1 MASRDHVC
9 GGPCPRAA
17 VLALTPPSHVVRIS
31 PPHYL
36 SIVARSPE
44 LLKLVME
51 QGEHSHQRTL
61 QTCLTRGDPQSAVRT
76 SNGAHAISNSAS
88 AISNGEHALDLQG
101 EHALDLQ
108 GEHALD
114 LQGDEPD
121 QAQVARTRTSD
132 ERIQELERMVTK
144 LTAEK
149 EQLHKGNASWLFMQE
164 KMREHRYQNLNKKL
178 ADVAKENEGL
188 KAQVAEHRRKPNSAS
203 TDRDIFDMIKELGS
217 TMDMAKKAMANLV
230 KRNGKAQQ
238 SFDNWDATFC
248 VQAIELVQLTE
259 RVQAE
264 RKRGQTKLGSRTDAV
279 VQREKEV
286 SQRGDELEETYRHRN
301 AEIEKKQLDFT
312 EKHEKLMDELRT
324 DRETLRREKHEWQHQ
339 QAGKLKGELL
349 REVQSIW
356 MRKQEEEIMP
366 QMIADAELRVKE
378 ANDASC
384 ALAKEDGRRAG
395 RNAGLEQGR
404 REGLQ
409 QGRTEGQ
416 VASRFEGI
424 HKAMVLL
431 AEYGERPSNGLDI
444 SQSPSLSRDP
454 YRLGRQVARWVKDQ
468 NL

>member
-1 MASRDHVC
+1 
-9 GGPCPRAA
+9 
-17 VLALTPPSHVVRIS
+17 
-31 PPHYL
+31 L
-36 SIVARSPE
+36 SIFARSLE

-51 QGEHSHQRTL
+51 QGEHYHQRTL
-61 QTCLTRGDPQSAVRT
+61 QTCLTRGDPQSAVRA
-76 SNGAHAISNSAS
+76 SNGVHAIPNSAS
-88 AISNGEHALDLQG
+88 AISNGAHARNG

-164 KMREHRYQNLNKKL
+164 KMREHKYQNLNKKL
-178 ADVAKENEGL
+178 DGVAKENEEL

-203 TDRDIFDMIKELGS
+203 KDRDIFDMIKELGS

-238 SFDNWDATFC
+238 SFDNWDDKFC
-248 VQAIELVQLTE
+248 VQTIELVKLTE

-264 RKRGQTKLGSRTDAV
+264 RKEGRRELSSRTDVV

-286 SQRGDELEETYRHRN
+286 SQRGDELEQTYRHRN
-301 AEIEKKQLDFT
+301 AEIEKKQVDYT

-349 REVQSIW
+349 NEVQSIW

-366 QMIADAELRVKE
+366 RMIADAELRVKE
-378 ANDASC
+378 ANHASC
-384 ALAKEDGRRAG
+384 ASAKEDGFDDGHAEGYREGYHEGFQDG
-395 RNAGLEQGR
+395 RGSHYLARGPLVPSSGR
-404 REGLQ
+404 R
-409 QGRTEGQ
+409 
-416 VASRFEGI
+416 
-424 HKAMVLL
+424 
-431 AEYGERPSNGLDI
+431 P
-444 SQSPSLSRDP
+444 
-454 YRLGRQVARWVKDQ
+454 
-468 NL
+468 

>member
-1 MASRDHVC
+1 
-9 GGPCPRAA
+9 
-17 VLALTPPSHVVRIS
+17 
-31 PPHYL
+31 L
-36 SIVARSPE
+36 SIFARSLE

-51 QGEHSHQRTL
+51 QGEHYHQRTL
-61 QTCLTRGDPQSAVRT
+61 QTCLTRGDPQSAVRA
-76 SNGAHAISNSAS
+76 SNGVHAIPNSAS
-88 AISNGEHALDLQG
+88 AISNGAHARNG

-164 KMREHRYQNLNKKL
+164 KMREHKYQNLNKKL
-178 ADVAKENEGL
+178 DGVAKENEEL

-203 TDRDIFDMIKELGS
+203 KDRDIFDMIKELGS

-238 SFDNWDATFC
+238 SFDNWDDKFC
-248 VQAIELVQLTE
+248 VQTIELVKLTE

-264 RKRGQTKLGSRTDAV
+264 RKEGRRELSSRTDAV
-279 VQREKEV
+279 VQREKEM

-301 AEIEKKQLDFT
+301 AEIEKKQVDYT

-349 REVQSIW
+349 KEVQSIW

-366 QMIADAELRVKE
+366 RMIADAELRVKE

-384 ALAKEDGRRAG
+384 ASAKEDGFDDGHAEGYREGYREGYHEGFQDG
-395 RNAGLEQGR
+395 RGSHYLARGPLVPSSGR
-404 REGLQ
+404 R
-409 QGRTEGQ
+409 
-416 VASRFEGI
+416 
-424 HKAMVLL
+424 
-431 AEYGERPSNGLDI
+431 P
-444 SQSPSLSRDP
+444 
-454 YRLGRQVARWVKDQ
+454 
-468 NL
+468 

>member
-1 MASRDHVC
+1 MQ
-9 GGPCPRAA
+9 
-17 VLALTPPSHVVRIS
+17 
-31 PPHYL
+31 
-36 SIVARSPE
+36 
-44 LLKLVME
+44 
-51 QGEHSHQRTL
+51 QGEHSQQRTP
-61 QTCLTRGDPQSAVRT
+61 QACLTRGDPQSAVRA
-76 SNGAHAISNSAS
+76 SNGVRAIPNSAS
-88 AISNGEHALDLQG
+88 AISNGAHARN
-101 EHALDLQ
+101 

-121 QAQVARTRTSD
+121 QAQVARTRTSS

-149 EQLHKGNASWLFMQE
+149 EQLHKGNASWVFLQE
-164 KMREHRYQNLNKKL
+164 KKLENKYQNLNKKL
-178 ADVAKENEGL
+178 ADLAEENEEL
-188 KAQVAEHRRKPNSAS
+188 KAQLAKHRRKPSSAS
-203 TDRDIFDMIKELGS
+203 KDRDIFDMIKELGS

-238 SFDNWDATFC
+238 SFDNWDAKFC
-248 VQAIELVQLTE
+248 LQAIELVQLTE

-264 RKRGQTKLGSRTDAV
+264 RKLGQRELGSRTDAV

-286 SQRGDELEETYRHRN
+286 SQRGDELEKTYRHRN
-301 AEIEKKQLDFT
+301 AEIEKKQLEYT

-349 REVQSIW
+349 KEVQNIW
-356 MRKQEEEIMP
+356 IRKQEEEIMP
-366 QMIADAELRVKE
+366 QMIAAAEQGVKE

-384 ALAKEDGRRAG
+384 ASAKEDGWRAG
-395 RNAGLEQGR
+395 RAAGLEQGR

-416 VASRFEGI
+416 IASRFEGI

-431 AEYGERPSNGLDI
+431 AEYGERSSNGWDN
-444 SQSPSLSRDP
+444 SQSPSLIRNP
-454 YRLGRQVARWVKDQ
+454 YWLGRQVACWVKDQ

>member
-1 MASRDHVC
+1 
-9 GGPCPRAA
+9 
-17 VLALTPPSHVVRIS
+17 
-31 PPHYL
+31 L
-36 SIVARSPE
+36 SIFARSPE

-61 QTCLTRGDPQSAVRT
+61 QTCLTRGDPQSAVRA
-76 SNGAHAISNSAS
+76 SNGVHAIPNSAS
-88 AISNGEHALDLQG
+88 AISNGEYALDLQG
-101 EHALDLQ
+101 EHAL
-108 GEHALD
+108 G

-164 KMREHRYQNLNKKL
+164 KILENKYQNLNKKL
-178 ADVAKENEGL
+178 ADVAKENEEL

-203 TDRDIFDMIKELGS
+203 KDRDIFNMIKELGS

-238 SFDNWDATFC
+238 SFNNWDATFC

-264 RKRGQTKLGSRTDAV
+264 RKLGQTKLGSRTDAV

-301 AEIEKKQLDFT
+301 AEIEKKQVDYT

-349 REVQSIW
+349 KEVQSIW

-366 QMIADAELRVKE
+366 RMIADAELRVKE

-384 ALAKEDGRRAG
+384 ASAKEDGFDDGHAEGYREGYHEGFQDG
-395 RNAGLEQGR
+395 RGSHYLARGPLVPSSGR
-404 REGLQ
+404 R
-409 QGRTEGQ
+409 
-416 VASRFEGI
+416 
-424 HKAMVLL
+424 
-431 AEYGERPSNGLDI
+431 P
-444 SQSPSLSRDP
+444 
-454 YRLGRQVARWVKDQ
+454 
-468 NL
+468 

>member
-1 MASRDHVC
+1 MQ
-9 GGPCPRAA
+9 
-17 VLALTPPSHVVRIS
+17 
-31 PPHYL
+31 
-36 SIVARSPE
+36 
-44 LLKLVME
+44 
-51 QGEHSHQRTL
+51 QGEHSQQRTP
-61 QTCLTRGDPQSAVRT
+61 QACLTRGDPQSAVRA
-76 SNGAHAISNSAS
+76 SNGVRAIPNSAS
-88 AISNGEHALDLQG
+88 AISNGAHARN
-101 EHALDLQ
+101 

-121 QAQVARTRTSD
+121 QAQVARTRTSS

-149 EQLHKGNASWLFMQE
+149 EQLHKGNTSWVFLQE
-164 KMREHRYQNLNKKL
+164 KKLENKYQNLNKKL
-178 ADVAKENEGL
+178 ADLAEENEEL
-188 KAQVAEHRRKPNSAS
+188 KAQLAKHRRKPSSAS
-203 TDRDIFDMIKELGS
+203 KDRDIFDMIKELGS

-238 SFDNWDATFC
+238 SFDNWDAKFC
-248 VQAIELVQLTE
+248 LQAIELVQLTE

-264 RKRGQTKLGSRTDAV
+264 RKLGQRELGSRTDAV

-286 SQRGDELEETYRHRN
+286 SQRGDELEKTYRHRN
-301 AEIEKKQLDFT
+301 AEIEKKQLEYT

-349 REVQSIW
+349 KEVQNIW
-356 MRKQEEEIMP
+356 IRKQEEEIMP
-366 QMIADAELRVKE
+366 QMIAAAEQGVKE

-384 ALAKEDGRRAG
+384 ASAKEDGWRAG
-395 RNAGLEQGR
+395 RAAGLEQGR

-416 VASRFEGI
+416 IASRFEGI

-431 AEYGERPSNGLDI
+431 AEYGERSSNGWDN
-444 SQSPSLSRDP
+444 SQSPSLIRNP
-454 YRLGRQVARWVKDQ
+454 YWLGREVACWVKDQ

>member
-1 MASRDHVC
+1 MQ
-9 GGPCPRAA
+9 
-17 VLALTPPSHVVRIS
+17 
-31 PPHYL
+31 
-36 SIVARSPE
+36 
-44 LLKLVME
+44 
-51 QGEHSHQRTL
+51 QGEHSQQRTP
-61 QTCLTRGDPQSAVRT
+61 QACLTRGDPQSAVRA
-76 SNGAHAISNSAS
+76 SNGVRAIPNSAS
-88 AISNGEHALDLQG
+88 AISNGAHARNG

-121 QAQVARTRTSD
+121 QAQVARTRTSS

-149 EQLHKGNASWLFMQE
+149 EQLHKGNASWVFLQE
-164 KMREHRYQNLNKKL
+164 KKLENKYQNLNKKL
-178 ADVAKENEGL
+178 ADLAEENEEL
-188 KAQVAEHRRKPNSAS
+188 KAQLAKHRRKPSSAS
-203 TDRDIFDMIKELGS
+203 KDRDIFDMIKELGS

-238 SFDNWDATFC
+238 SFDNWDAKFC
-248 VQAIELVQLTE
+248 LQAIELVQLTE

-264 RKRGQTKLGSRTDAV
+264 RKLGQRELGSRTDAV

-286 SQRGDELEETYRHRN
+286 SQRGDELEKTYRHRN
-301 AEIEKKQLDFT
+301 AEIEKKQLEYT

-339 QAGKLKGELL
+339 QAGKLKGDLL
-349 REVQSIW
+349 KEVQNIW
-356 MRKQEEEIMP
+356 IRKQEEEIMP
-366 QMIADAELRVKE
+366 QMIAAAEQGVKE

-384 ALAKEDGRRAG
+384 ASAKEDGWRAG
-395 RNAGLEQGR
+395 RAAGLEQGR

-409 QGRTEGQ
+409 QGRTEGLQ
-416 VASRFEGI
+416 QGRTEGQIASRFEGI

-431 AEYGERPSNGLDI
+431 AEYGERSSNRWDN
-444 SQSPSLSRDP
+444 SQSPSLIRNP
-454 YRLGRQVARWVKDQ
+454 YWLGRQVACWVKDQ